1 MRKEINLFEE
11 NGYRFLKFNNSSIQS
26 AMNLKSPD
34 LLVLE
39 YTKLMTF
46 FMNFNNEFR
55 NISVIGA
62 GGGSI
67 VKFIKTSLPQC
78 HIKLIEIDKKVI
90 NIAHNFF
97 FLPLPDDNLE
107 IIIES
112 GEDWIKKDINNFDA
126 FMIDVFD
133 DKGPI
138 DYFNSEIFYNL
149 VFQRLQTNGMVV
161 VNMWSNHKK
170 IKDFILCF
178 HKNFYNFMILSG
190 IKTKNVV
197 LIGFKELINKEL
209 LFKKFKQHKKIEYD
223 FYKSV
228 VKAIDFWDGK
238 KFINYKL
245 ERFYDR

>member
-11 NGYRFLKFNNSSIQS
+11 NGYRFLKFNNSSVQS

-67 VKFIKTSLPQC
+67 VKFIKSSLPQC

-90 NIAHNFF
+90 NIAHNY
-97 FLPLPDDNLE
+97 FLPLPDNNLE

-112 GEDWIKKDINNFDA
+112 GEIGL
-126 FMIDVFD
+126 
-133 DKGPI
+133 KGALTSLM
-138 DYFNSEIFYNL
+138 YL
-149 VFQRLQTNGMVV
+149 
-161 VNMWSNHKK
+161 
-170 IKDFILCF
+170 
-178 HKNFYNFMILSG
+178 
-190 IKTKNVV
+190 
-197 LIGFKELINKEL
+197 
-209 LFKKFKQHKKIEYD
+209 
-223 FYKSV
+223 
-228 VKAIDFWDGK
+228 
-238 KFINYKL
+238 
-245 ERFYDR
+245 

>member
-11 NGYRFLKFNNSSIQS
+11 NGYRFLKFNNSSVQS

-46 FMNFNNEFR
+46 FMNFNYEFR

-67 VKFIKTSLPQC
+67 VKFIKSSLPQC
-78 HIKLIEIDKKVI
+78 HIKLIEIDEKVI
-90 NIAHNFF
+90 NIAHNY
-97 FLPLPDDNLE
+97 FLPLPDNNLE

-112 GEDWIKKDINNFDA
+112 GEDWIKRGINKFDA

-149 VFQRLQTNGMVV
+149 VFQRLQTNGIVV

-170 IKDFILCF
+170 IKDFILSF
-178 HKNFYNFMILSG
+178 HKNFYNFIILSG
-190 IKTKNVV
+190 MKTKNIV
-197 LIGFKELINKEL
+197 LLGFKELMNKEL
-209 LFKKFKQHKKIEYD
+209 LFEKFKQHIKIEYD
-223 FYKSV
+223 FYRTV

-245 ERFYDR
+245 ENFYDR

>member
-11 NGYRFLKFNNSSIQS
+11 NGYRFLKFNNSSVQS

-67 VKFIKTSLPQC
+67 VKFIKSSVPQC
-78 HIKLIEIDKKVI
+78 HIKLIEIDEKVI
-90 NIAHNFF
+90 NIAHNYF
-97 FLPLPDDNLE
+97 FLPLPDNNLE

-112 GEDWIKKDINNFDA
+112 GEDWIKRGTNKFDT

-138 DYFNSEIFYNL
+138 DYFNSEVFYNL

-170 IKDFILCF
+170 IKDFILSF
-178 HKNFYNFMILSG
+178 HKNFYNFIILSG
-190 IKTKNVV
+190 MKTKNIV
-197 LIGFKELINKEL
+197 LLGFKELMNKEL
-209 LFKKFKQHKKIEYD
+209 LFTKFKQHKEIEYD
-223 FYKSV
+223 FYRSV
-228 VKAIDFWDGK
+228 VKAIDFWDGQR
-238 KFINYKL
+238 FINYKL
-245 ERFYDR
+245 ENFYDR